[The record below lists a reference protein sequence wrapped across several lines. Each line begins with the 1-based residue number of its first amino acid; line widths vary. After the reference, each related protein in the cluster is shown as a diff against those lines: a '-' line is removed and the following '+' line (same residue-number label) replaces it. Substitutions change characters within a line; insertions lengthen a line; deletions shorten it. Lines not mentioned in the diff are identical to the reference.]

1 MIEPLVSETE
11 WAPVWQAATPWQPP
25 DRNMLVIAPHPD
37 DETLAAGG
45 LIAKQTSRKIP
56 VHVLA
61 VTDGENAYNDGIDL
75 TFRRSREQTS
85 ALKRLGVDSSSI
97 TRLKLTDSG
106 ISAQEELLAEL
117 LMPFVSQDTHIL
129 APWTGDFHPDHE
141 ACGRAACEVARRSRA
156 ALTFYFFWTWHRGTP
171 DLLNGLPLKSVAL
184 SVEDQLAKA
193 EAMSQYRSQLEH
205 ASGQPILPEELLWP
219 ARQSCEVFLAV

>member
-1 MIEPLVSETE
+1 MIKPLASEIE
-11 WAPVWQAATPWQPP
+11 WVLVWQDAIPWQPS

-45 LIAKQTSRKIP
+45 LIARQTSRDIP
-56 VHVLA
+56 IHVVA
-61 VTDGENAYNDGIDL
+61 VTDGENAYNDGIDI
-75 TFRRSREQTS
+75 TFRRSAEQTS
-85 ALKRLGVDSSSI
+85 ALKRLGVVSSSI

-106 ISAQEELLAEL
+106 ISDQEELLVER
-117 LMPFVSQDTHIL
+117 LMPFVSQETHLL

-141 ACGRAACEVARRSRA
+141 ACGRAAWEVARRSGA

-184 SVEDQLAKA
+184 SVEDQLAKT
-193 EAMSQYRSQLEH
+193 EAMAQYRSH

-219 ARQSCEVFLAV
+219 ARQSCEVFLPI

>member
-1 MIEPLVSETE
+1 MIEPLVSETK
-11 WAPVWQAATPWQPP
+11 WAPVWQAATPWQPS

-45 LIAKQTSRKIP
+45 LIARQTSRDVPI
-56 VHVLA
+56 HVVA

-75 TFRRSREQTS
+75 TFRRSLEQTS
-85 ALKRLGVDSSSI
+85 ALKRLGVDFSSI

-141 ACGRAACEVARRSRA
+141 ACGRAACEVARRSGA
-156 ALTFYFFWTWHRGTP
+156 ALTFYFFWTWHRGRP
-171 DLLNGLPLKSVAL
+171 GLLNGLPLKSVSL